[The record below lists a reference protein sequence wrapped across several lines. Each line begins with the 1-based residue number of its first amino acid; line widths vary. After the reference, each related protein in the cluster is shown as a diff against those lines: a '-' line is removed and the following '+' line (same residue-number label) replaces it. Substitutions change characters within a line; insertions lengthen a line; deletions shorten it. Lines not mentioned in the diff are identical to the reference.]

1 MNQTI
6 DIISKALSVLLYPL
20 FVPTYGMALFCY
32 AYSTQMEPLA
42 GIWMVVAIIGT
53 FILTGVLPITT
64 IWILL
69 RRGAVSSL
77 QIKNAPERTMPYIYT
92 VLGFGF
98 WCYLL
103 LSVLK
108 APLCIGLV
116 SIGATVAIALV
127 AVINL
132 WWKISAHLTGL
143 GGLVGGFFS
152 YCLGIGA
159 IPTGWLLVIWFGIS
173 LLLMC
178 ARLHLNAHTPAQVCA
193 GWLLGLTCTFIP
205 YCIYFY
211 AA

>member
-6 DIISKALSVLLYPL
+6 GIISKALSVLLYPL

-53 FILTGVLPITT
+53 FILTGVLPITA

-92 VLGFGF
+92 VLGVGF

-103 LSVLK
+103 LSV
-108 APLCIGLV
+108 
-116 SIGATVAIALV
+116 ALV
-127 AVINL
+127 AVINH

-211 AA
+211 AV